1 MNENT
6 GKLYG
11 YIRVSTKEQ
20 NEDRKRLAMYEFG
33 IADRELYMDKQSGK
47 DFERPNYKKLIRKLK
62 LGDALVI
69 KSIDRLG
76 RNYEEILEQWRI
88 ITREKKAAIVVLDT
102 RQRRGQDARSSTTHI
117 YQVGQRTNLK
127 N

>member
-47 DFERPNYKKLIRKLK
+47 DFERPNYKKLIRKL
-62 LGDALVI
+62 
-69 KSIDRLG
+69 
-76 RNYEEILEQWRI
+76 RNL
-88 ITREKKAAIVVLDT
+88 
-102 RQRRGQDARSSTTHI
+102 
-117 YQVGQRTNLK
+117 
-127 N
+127 